1 MKLRRLKKIE
11 SCGVRLATVYR
22 NAGVLI
28 NIHEQ
33 FIGFFYFCIFF
44 TIITCIPTGRFNYLL
59 THTVV

>member
-33 FIGFFYFCIFF
+33 FIGFFLFLCFF
-44 TIITCIPTGRFNYLL
+44 LQSLHVYLRVGLIIY
-59 THTVV
+59 

>member
-33 FIGFFYFCIFF
+33 FIGFFFVFF
-44 TIITCIPTGRFNYLL
+44 LQLLHVYLRVGLIIY
-59 THTVV
+59 